1 MTRLTPRGHDR
12 KRRHQPTPVPPPNSH
27 GNHQQR
33 QASRYVPPI
42 SPASTPLF
50 AWKKTTTTM
59 IPPPPA
65 IPTPPPPQTH
75 PQPAAILSGPR
86 GLSPGHTPAISHAI
100 DPIERAQPSPAQPSR
115 AGAQAWVWVR
125 LSARVC
131 KYAGRCTWHF
141 GFLCRQKVAWIVEI
155 REGRKASTGG
165 EGGSCTTKTA
175 MKDLCW

>member
-12 KRRHQPTPVPPPNSH
+12 QRQHQPTPVPPPNSH

-50 AWKKTTTTM
+50 AWKKTTTTI
-59 IPPPPA
+59 IPPPPRH
-65 IPTPPPPQTH
+65 PHTPPPPQTH

-86 GLSPGHTPAISHAI
+86 ALSPGHTPAISHAI

-175 MKDLCW
+175 MKDLC

>member
-12 KRRHQPTPVPPPNSH
+12 QRQHQPTPVPPPNSH

-50 AWKKTTTTM
+50 AWKKTTTTI
-59 IPPPPA
+59 IPPPPRH
-65 IPTPPPPQTH
+65 PHTPPPPQTH

-175 MKDLCW
+175 MKDLC

>member
-1 MTRLTPRGHDR
+1 MTERDNTNPLPCHP
-12 KRRHQPTPVPPPNSH
+12 PTPMETTNNDKQAGTYPRYHLHPRLFSLGRKPRPPSSLH
-27 GNHQQR
+27 
-33 QASRYVPPI
+33 
-42 SPASTPLF
+42 
-50 AWKKTTTTM
+50 
-59 IPPPPA
+59 PPPPS
-65 IPTPPPPQTH
+65 PHPPPPPQTH

-175 MKDLCW
+175 MKDLC